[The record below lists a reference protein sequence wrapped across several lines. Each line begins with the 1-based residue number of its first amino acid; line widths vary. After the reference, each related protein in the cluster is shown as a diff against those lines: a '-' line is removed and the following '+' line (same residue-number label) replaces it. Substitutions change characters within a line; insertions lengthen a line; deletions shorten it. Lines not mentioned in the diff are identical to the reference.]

1 MSKTSNSIQSSG
13 KKKKSLFRRILKWTG
28 ITFLLVII
36 ALILIPIFFKDQIKE
51 FALKEANKML
61 LADVELDDFDL
72 TILSTFPKMTAQF
85 QGVRIK
91 GRNEFKGKTLADIK
105 NLKVHLDFWSVV
117 GGDQIEVKG
126 ISVVEPTFD
135 VKVLKNGSANY
146 DIVKPDSLKTED
158 EIAEPSNF
166 KLTLTNYSIEKA
178 NITYND
184 RASDMYAQLK
194 NMNHE
199 GTGDLTADVIDFE
212 TVTNM
217 DELTYNMDGISYLS
231 QVKTDLV
238 ANILMEFTEKTSK
251 FTLRENTI
259 SMNALKFSVDGFY
272 EMLENKDNM
281 DLKLNA
287 SKASFKDFL
296 SLIPTFYHSGYESM
310 ITKGSLAL
318 EGKVKGILDDKNL
331 PAWNFG
337 MKVDNASIR
346 YPDLPKSI
354 NNIALRAS
362 SIFPGGINFDAM
374 VIDVPTFHADFAGN
388 VIDATLNIKNLESD
402 PHLLS
407 NIFAK
412 VNLATLS
419 QVVPMGEGESYNGK
433 LDADISLNGKMSA
446 IEQERYEDFNA
457 MGTLKLMNMMYKSAD
472 LPEAVSIQNMVF
484 RFSPENLALEQFDA
498 KMGKSDFKITGK
510 IDNYMGYI
518 FGKEDDLL
526 KGKFDFESSNLD
538 LDQLMGLSTTS
549 ETSTETASTSESSEP
564 VLIPDNIDFS
574 LNTKISNLRYNKLDI
589 KNVAGN
595 VGLKEEV
602 AYLNNLT
609 MNTMGGTVGLKGS
622 YNTQDHDKPTIDFGY
637 ELKQLDIQQ
646 LATNFV
652 TIEKLAPIAKHA
664 QGKIT
669 SKFDMNTRLKPNFEP
684 IMSSLTGGG
693 DLSTAL
699 VTISGF
705 EPLKKLGSELKMDK
719 LSNQTLK
726 DVYAKFKFE
735 NGKVNLT
742 PFNIKMG
749 KINTN
754 VSGSTSFEQEM
765 DYKMILQIPKEE
777 LPASILQSIESGL
790 QKINGIT
797 PKIQLGELPAII
809 PVNAFVRGVGKE
821 AKVTTDLADQIK
833 KLSGNMKNSI
843 KDAGKDL
850 INQGKDSV
858 KTIITNKVEEV
869 REDLNKKKQQ
879 ILDEAQKQADRT
891 KAEAKKAADAV
902 RSEADKQAQKLINEA
917 GSNPLK
923 KKAAEVAGNKLK
935 KEAEEKAGK
944 IENEGNQKADGI
956 LNKARERADQVK

>member
-1 MSKTSNSIQSSG
+1 
-13 KKKKSLFRRILKWTG
+13 
-28 ITFLLVII
+28 
-36 ALILIPIFFKDQIKE
+36 
-51 FALKEANKML
+51 
-61 LADVELDDFDL
+61 
-72 TILSTFPKMTAQF
+72 
-85 QGVRIK
+85 
-91 GRNEFKGKTLADIK
+91 
-105 NLKVHLDFWSVV
+105 
-117 GGDQIEVKG
+117 
-126 ISVVEPTFD
+126 
-135 VKVLKNGSANY
+135 
-146 DIVKPDSLKTED
+146 
-158 EIAEPSNF
+158 
-166 KLTLTNYSIEKA
+166 
-178 NITYND
+178 
-184 RASDMYAQLK
+184 
-194 NMNHE
+194 
-199 GTGDLTADVIDFE
+199 
-212 TVTNM
+212 
-217 DELTYNMDGISYLS
+217 
-231 QVKTDLV
+231 
-238 ANILMEFTEKTSK
+238 
-251 FTLRENTI
+251 
-259 SMNALKFSVDGFY
+259 
-272 EMLENKDNM
+272 
-281 DLKLNA
+281 
-287 SKASFKDFL
+287 
-296 SLIPTFYHSGYESM
+296 
-310 ITKGSLAL
+310 
-318 EGKVKGILDDKNL
+318 
-331 PAWNFG
+331 
-337 MKVDNASIR
+337 
-346 YPDLPKSI
+346 
-354 NNIALRAS
+354 
-362 SIFPGGINFDAM
+362 M

-407 NIFAK
+407 NILAK

-518 FGKEDDLL
+518 FGKEADLL
-526 KGKFDFESSNLD
+526 KGKFDFESSTLD

-777 LPASILQSIESGL
+777 LPASILQSVESGL
-790 QKINGIT
+790 QKINGIS

>member
-1 MSKTSNSIQSSG
+1 
-13 KKKKSLFRRILKWTG
+13 
-28 ITFLLVII
+28 
-36 ALILIPIFFKDQIKE
+36 
-51 FALKEANKML
+51 
-61 LADVELDDFDL
+61 
-72 TILSTFPKMTAQF
+72 
-85 QGVRIK
+85 
-91 GRNEFKGKTLADIK
+91 
-105 NLKVHLDFWSVV
+105 
-117 GGDQIEVKG
+117 
-126 ISVVEPTFD
+126 
-135 VKVLKNGSANY
+135 
-146 DIVKPDSLKTED
+146 
-158 EIAEPSNF
+158 
-166 KLTLTNYSIEKA
+166 
-178 NITYND
+178 
-184 RASDMYAQLK
+184 
-194 NMNHE
+194 
-199 GTGDLTADVIDFE
+199 
-212 TVTNM
+212 
-217 DELTYNMDGISYLS
+217 
-231 QVKTDLV
+231 
-238 ANILMEFTEKTSK
+238 
-251 FTLRENTI
+251 
-259 SMNALKFSVDGFY
+259 
-272 EMLENKDNM
+272 
-281 DLKLNA
+281 
-287 SKASFKDFL
+287 
-296 SLIPTFYHSGYESM
+296 
-310 ITKGSLAL
+310 
-318 EGKVKGILDDKNL
+318 
-331 PAWNFG
+331 
-337 MKVDNASIR
+337 
-346 YPDLPKSI
+346 
-354 NNIALRAS
+354 
-362 SIFPGGINFDAM
+362 
-374 VIDVPTFHADFAGN
+374 
-388 VIDATLNIKNLESD
+388 
-402 PHLLS
+402 
-407 NIFAK
+407 
-412 VNLATLS
+412 
-419 QVVPMGEGESYNGK
+419 MGEGESYNGK

-446 IEQERYEDFNA
+446 IDQERYEDFNA

-526 KGKFDFESSNLD
+526 KGKFDFESSTLD

-879 ILDEAQKQADRT
+879 ILDEAQKQADRA

-902 RSEADKQAQKLINEA
+902 RSEADKQAQKLLNEA